1 MNRYLTKLTVCKLGG
16 GYKFTYL
23 LTKSNIEY
31 KIKL

>member
-1 MNRYLTKLTVCKLGG
+1 MNRYLAKLTVCKLGG
-16 GYKFTYL
+16 GNFTYL